1 MLHCVQQLV
10 ANFVHLMF
18 CAWGVVY
25 CDTIRAEKQLSDA
38 AVNDASE
45 GH

>member
-1 MLHCVQQLV
+1 MLHLVQQLV

-18 CAWGVVY
+18 GVWGVVY
-25 CDTIRAEKQLSDA
+25 SDTIRAEKQLPDA
-38 AVNDASE
+38 AVNDANE